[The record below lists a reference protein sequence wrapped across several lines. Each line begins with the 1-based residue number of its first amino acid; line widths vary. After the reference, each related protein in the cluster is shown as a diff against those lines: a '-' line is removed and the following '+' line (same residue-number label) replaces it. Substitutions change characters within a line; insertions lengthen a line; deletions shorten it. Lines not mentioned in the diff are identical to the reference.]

1 MKKLL
6 FVICTTVLL
15 ASCNNHPDPTTDQN
29 TPDPNAKNTT
39 CYYSVQGKDS
49 AYLKLVSMGTSVA
62 GILNY
67 IPYEKDKNTGSI
79 SGELHGD
86 TIIADYKFMSEGMES
101 TRQVVLLKRGHTLVE
116 GYGDVEDKNGKMIYK
131 DISKLSFSGMVLT
144 EGECE

>member
-1 MKKLL
+1 MKKVVL
-6 FVICTTVLL
+6 FVCLITILS
-15 ASCNNHPDPTTDQN
+15 ACNNTTPTAQEN

-67 IPYEKDKNTGSI
+67 IPYEKDKNTGTI

-101 TRQVVLLKRGHTLVE
+101 VRQVVLLKRGHTLVE
-116 GYGDVEDKNGKMIYK
+116 GFGDVEDKNGKMVYK